1 MRARSALLRAKSLQP
16 PPRSRA
22 RRRLAEVG
30 LVFLLS
36 SVPAWLSP
44 TAASAKKAGVTEI
57 TVSHAAAAGARAT
70 SDIAVDAST
79 DTVFVTGSGI
89 ANPNLPTGG
98 RVWVIDGRNNKVV
111 ATLHLIGASNAGVA
125 LNTATDTLYVADA
138 QLPNPTPE
146 QPGGVT
152 VIDGQTHKVRATIS
166 IPGLGGYALSGG
178 PRLAVDSSTN
188 TVYANGPGYST
199 DVISGR
205 TDTVTATVPY
215 PYYPGPIA
223 VDTGSDAVYA
233 TGGASGGTTG
243 VWVINGHTDVTEGIT
258 TTSPVTI
265 LTPGPPAGIA
275 VDSRTGRIYV
285 TGATNAAGVSIIH
298 RGANRIVHTIR
309 IKNGNI
315 GEVGVDTAANSIYV
329 TAGSVYQ
336 GCPGFVSQING
347 KTNKV
352 TATVNG
358 IEDATAVAVDSKN
371 HMVYV
376 TNGNKVAVFHG
387 GYSRK
392 QKKCGGGG
400 IVLGG

>member
-1 MRARSALLRAKSLQP
+1 MRSRTALLGAKSLQSP
-16 PPRSRA
+16 HRPRSG
-22 RRRLAEVG
+22 RRLAAVG
-30 LVFLLS
+30 LVFLVS
-36 SVPAWLSP
+36 SVPAWLAP

-57 TVSHAAAAGARAT
+57 TVSHTAAPGARGT
-70 SDIAVDAST
+70 SDIAVDPST

-98 RVWVIDGRNNKVV
+98 RVWVIDGKRNKVV
-111 ATLHLIGASNAGVA
+111 ATLRLVGASNAGVA
-125 LNTATDTLYVADA
+125 VNTNTHVVYVADG

-146 QPGGVT
+146 QPGGIT
-152 VIDGQTHKVRATIS
+152 VIDGRTHKVTATIS
-166 IPGLGGYALSGG
+166 IPGLGNYASPG
-178 PRLAVDSSTN
+178 PRLTVDSSTN

-205 TDTVTATVPY
+205 TNTLTTTVPY
-215 PYYPGPIA
+215 PYYPGPVA
-223 VDTGSDAVYA
+223 VDTGSDTVYA

-258 TTSPVTI
+258 TASPVTI
-265 LTPGPPAGIA
+265 LTPGPPSGVA

-285 TGATNAAGVSIIH
+285 TGATSAAGVSIID
-298 RGANRIVHTIR
+298 RGANRIAHTIR

-358 IEDATAVAVDSKN
+358 IEQPTGIAVDAKN

>member
-1 MRARSALLRAKSLQP
+1 MTSRAALLSTKSLQSP
-16 PPRSRA
+16 RRPRSG
-22 RRRLAEVG
+22 RRLVEVG

-36 SVPAWLSP
+36 SVPAWLAP

-57 TVSHAAAAGARAT
+57 TVGHTVTAGGRGT
-70 SDIAVDAST
+70 SDIAVDPST
-79 DTVFVTGSGI
+79 NTVFVTGSGI
-89 ANPNLPTGG
+89 ANPNLPAGG
-98 RVWVIDGRNNKVV
+98 RVWVIDGKKNKVV
-111 ATLHLIGASNAGVA
+111 ATLHLVGASDAGVA
-125 LNTATDTLYVADA
+125 VNTTTHVFYVADG

-146 QPGGVT
+146 QPGGIT
-152 VIDGQTHKVRATIS
+152 VIDGRTHKVTATIS
-166 IPGLGGYALSGG
+166 IPGLGNYTGG
-178 PRLAVDSSTN
+178 PRLTVDSSTN

-205 TDTVTATVPY
+205 TNTLTTTVPW
-215 PYYPGPIA
+215 PVYPGAIA
-223 VDTGSDAVYA
+223 VDTGSDTVYA
-233 TGGASGGTTG
+233 TGGASGGTDG
-243 VWVINGHTDVTEGIT
+243 VWVINGHSDVTEGIT

-265 LTPGPPAGIA
+265 LTPGPPVGVA

-285 TGATNAAGVSIIH
+285 TGAANAAGVSIIH
-298 RGANRIVHTIR
+298 RGANRIVHTIP
-309 IKNGNI
+309 IKNGNV

-358 IEDATAVAVDSKN
+358 IENAGAVAVDSKN

-376 TNGNKVAVFHG
+376 TNSNKVAVFRG

-392 QKKCGGGG
+392 QKKCGSGG

>member
-1 MRARSALLRAKSLQP
+1 MRSRTALLRAKSFQP
-16 PPRSRA
+16 PPRSPV

-36 SVPAWLSP
+36 SVPAWLAP

-57 TVSHAAAAGARAT
+57 TVSHTAAAGGRGT
-70 SDIAVDAST
+70 SDIAVDPST

-89 ANPNLPTGG
+89 ANPNLPSGG
-98 RVWVIDGRNNKVV
+98 RVWVIDGKNNKVV
-111 ATLHLIGASNAGVA
+111 ATLHLVGASNAGVA
-125 LNTATDTLYVADA
+125 VNTTTHVFYVADG

-146 QPGGVT
+146 QPGGIT
-152 VIDGQTHKVRATIS
+152 VIDGRSHKVTATIS
-166 IPGLGGYALSGG
+166 IPGLGNYTSG
-178 PRLAVDSSTN
+178 PRLTVDSSTN

-205 TDTVTATVPY
+205 TNTLTTTVPW
-215 PYYPGPIA
+215 PVYPGAIA
-223 VDTGSDAVYA
+223 VDTGSDTVYA
-233 TGGASGGTTG
+233 AGGASGGTDG
-243 VWVINGHTDVTEGIT
+243 VWVINGHSDVAEGIT

-265 LTPGPPAGIA
+265 LTPGPPVGVA

-285 TGATNAAGVSIIH
+285 TGATDAAGVSIIH
-298 RGANRIVHTIR
+298 RGANRIVHTIP
-309 IKNGNI
+309 IKNGNV

-358 IEDATAVAVDSKN
+358 IENAGAVAVDSKN

-376 TNGNKVAVFHG
+376 TNSNKVAVFHG

-392 QKKCGGGG
+392 QKKCGSGG
-400 IVLGG
+400 IVLG

>member
-1 MRARSALLRAKSLQP
+1 MRARSAFLRAKSLQP
-16 PPRSRA
+16 APGSRG

-36 SVPAWLSP
+36 SIPAWLAP
-44 TAASAKKAGVTEI
+44 AAASAKKAGVTEI
-57 TVSHAAAAGARAT
+57 TVSHTAAAGARGT
-70 SDIAVDAST
+70 SDIAVDPAT

-89 ANPNLPTGG
+89 ANPNLPSGG
-98 RVWVIDGRNNKVV
+98 RVWVIDGKKNKVV
-111 ATLHLIGASNAGVA
+111 ATLRLVGASNAGVA
-125 LNTATDTLYVADA
+125 LNTATHTVYVADGM
-138 QLPNPTPE
+138 LPNPTPE
-146 QPGGVT
+146 QPGGIT
-152 VIDGQTHKVRATIS
+152 VIDGRTHKVTATIS
-166 IPGLGGYALSGG
+166 IPGLGNYASPG
-178 PRLAVDSSTN
+178 PRLTVDSSTN
-188 TVYANGPGYST
+188 TIYANGPGYST

-205 TDTVTATVPY
+205 TNTVTATVPY

-223 VDTGSDAVYA
+223 VDTGSDDVYA

-258 TTSPVTI
+258 ATSPVTI
-265 LTPGPPAGIA
+265 LTPGPPAGVA

-285 TGATNAAGVSIIH
+285 TGAANAAGVSIIH
-298 RGANRIVHTIR
+298 RGANRIVHTVR

-315 GEVGVDTAANSIYV
+315 DDVGVDTAANSIYV

-358 IEDATAVAVDSKN
+358 IENATAVAVDSKN

-387 GYSRK
+387 GYSSK